1 MTTLDV
7 SHMSREALVALVA
20 SDQTVN
26 SVILK
31 AAHETPEQEWT
42 VIDVH
47 ETVLETLNID
57 LDLDDTVLFEALCR
71 YFNTLQSIIIKLCA

>member
-1 MTTLDV
+1 M
-7 SHMSREALVALVA
+7 
-20 SDQTVN
+20 
-26 SVILK
+26 
-31 AAHETPEQEWT
+31 HETPEQEWT

-47 ETVLETLNID
+47 ETVLEALNID